1 MTSSK
6 VRQRGIER
14 SFAYRSAV
22 VSMFGPIRVMTDS
35 DWQGTEHLPNGGCV
49 VAANH
54 ISYADPSAL
63 GRFLHDNGH
72 PPFFLAKDAL
82 FELPF
87 LGRWLTAAGQVP
99 VRRGT
104 GEAISAYADAVEA
117 VRAGKTVVVM
127 PESTITKDPDL
138 WPMRGKTGVVRIA
151 LATGCPLVPLGQWGA
166 QDLMPRGTTRL
177 QPWPRK
183 TMHMRVGPPVD
194 LSDLS
199 PGTVT
204 RDDLIAA
211 ADRVMEAITGLVAE
225 IRGETP
231 PPGRWDLAL
240 GRRVPT
246 HPEEQP

>member
-1 MTSSK
+1 
-6 VRQRGIER
+6 
-14 SFAYRSAV
+14 
-22 VSMFGPIRVMTDS
+22 MFGPIRVMTDS

-117 VRAGKTVVVM
+117 LVEAVTTATEAQLLRPLRRPLLQQIAGAALHDTYHGGQIGLLRK
-127 PESTITKDPDL
+127 L
-138 WPMRGKTGVVRIA
+138 YGGKR
-151 LATGCPLVPLGQWGA
+151 
-166 QDLMPRGTTRL
+166 
-177 QPWPRK
+177 
-183 TMHMRVGPPVD
+183 
-194 LSDLS
+194 
-199 PGTVT
+199 
-204 RDDLIAA
+204 
-211 ADRVMEAITGLVAE
+211 
-225 IRGETP
+225 
-231 PPGRWDLAL
+231 
-240 GRRVPT
+240 
-246 HPEEQP
+246 